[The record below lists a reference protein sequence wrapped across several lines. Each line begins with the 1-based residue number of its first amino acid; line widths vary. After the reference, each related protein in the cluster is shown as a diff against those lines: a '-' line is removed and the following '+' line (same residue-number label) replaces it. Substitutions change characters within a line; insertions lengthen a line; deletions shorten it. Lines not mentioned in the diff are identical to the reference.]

1 MDAIIITAAVV
12 LAAICIIE
20 IVSYFVT
27 APLSGTPA
35 YISVLPVF
43 ENDEELSERLEYLA
57 IKSCGRRRVIIVDY
71 SASSEQSE
79 LCRGF
84 VNNSPDAVFISAEE
98 LEKTMHEES
107 EKGNYELAAEARDQ
121 LFGLKELKKK
131 IVFS

>member
-12 LAAICIIE
+12 LTAICIIE

-98 LEKTMHEES
+98 LEKTMR
-107 EKGNYELAAEARDQ
+107 ELFTNNSQ
-121 LFGLKELKKK
+121 
-131 IVFS
+131 